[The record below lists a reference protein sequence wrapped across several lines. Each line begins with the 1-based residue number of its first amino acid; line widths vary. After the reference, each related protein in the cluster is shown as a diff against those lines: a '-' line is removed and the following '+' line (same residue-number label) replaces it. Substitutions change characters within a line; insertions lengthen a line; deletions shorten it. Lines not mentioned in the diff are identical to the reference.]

1 VLAGVGSLTLI
12 DDRLVTEEILGAN
25 FLISLDDA
33 KSNKSVAEVC
43 SQSLRDF
50 NPMVRVSSVSG
61 LSFTILFSFSLFY
74 FSFLPIY

>member
-1 VLAGVGSLTLI
+1 VLAGVGSLTLM

-50 NPMVRVSSVSG
+50 NPMVRVCSLSG
-61 LSFTILFSFSLFY
+61 PFFLFHFWN